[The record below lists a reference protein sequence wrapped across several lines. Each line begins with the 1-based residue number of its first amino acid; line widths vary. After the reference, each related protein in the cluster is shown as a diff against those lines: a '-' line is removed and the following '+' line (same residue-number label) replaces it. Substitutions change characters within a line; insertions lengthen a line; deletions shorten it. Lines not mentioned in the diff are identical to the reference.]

1 MDNKSPDRRYLL
13 SSGRPKKGC
22 YTYYQVAQKVNNQG
36 RYLANHHKMDEKECH
51 EMIEFMLEEKV
62 SIPAIGLQSHMHA
75 KDGVLSEKNC
85 GYN

>member
-1 MDNKSPDRRYLL
+1 
-13 SSGRPKKGC
+13 
-22 YTYYQVAQKVNNQG
+22 
-36 RYLANHHKMDEKECH
+36 MDEKECH

>member
-1 MDNKSPDRRYLL
+1 M
-13 SSGRPKKGC
+13 GGPKKGC
-22 YTYYQVAQKVNNQG
+22 YTYHQVAQKVNNQG